1 MTNRDVINKMTNAEL
16 GRFLNHVDC
25 ANCAY
30 YNDDDE
36 APNVCM
42 MNVDCCAE
50 GFTKWLKLEPDF
62 RMIEYIK
69 TNN

>member
-1 MTNRDVINKMTNAEL
+1 MITNREVINNMTDAEL
-16 GRFLNHVDC
+16 GRFLNNVDC

-30 YNDDDE
+30 YE
-36 APNVCM
+36 ASNICT
-42 MNVDCCAE
+42 MNADCCAE